1 MNYFVWASG
10 LANTNPLAYAFVNI
24 LTMAVI
30 GVALAVAAE
39 LIFKGLR
46 IDLGRYKK
54 EYEEEAAQTGSQ
66 H

>member
-10 LANTNPLAYAFVNI
+10 LAKTSPLGYALVNI

-30 GVALAVAAE
+30 GMALAVAAE
-39 LIFKGLR
+39 LIFKALR

-54 EYEEEAAQTGSQ
+54 EYEEPGTEAGK
-66 H
+66 

>member
-1 MNYFVWASG
+1 MEYFVWVSKLG
-10 LANTNPLAYAFVNI
+10 TTNPVAHGLLNI

-30 GVALAVAAE
+30 GCALAFAAE

-54 EYEEEAAQTGSQ
+54 EYEEPGAEAGK
-66 H
+66 